1 MYIIIQLVRKWMSR
15 FKLIRF
21 ITNYIPINIIRRTS
35 SFIDHYVI
43 GLFKS
48 LNNGHLF
55 LSAAGIAFSIIVSA
69 IPMVL
74 LIFSV
79 LGSIIDPSTIEEQVN
94 TAIDGIIPFHAS
106 ADYMKRF
113 ILSRIPEVVQY
124 KSLAGWLGSFGLL
137 FTSTWLFSSMRT
149 ILNKIY
155 KIEEAKSAVVGMLRD
170 FGMVILVLIFILL
183 STFILPT
190 ANFFISL
197 TENIPVLKQ
206 FDLGSLTNNLFS
218 YISIILMFITF
229 HLFYLF
235 IPYGRLGAKV
245 AFFSALWATILW
257 ETVRLVFQYYIV
269 NFLALNKLY
278 GTFLFFAVV
287 MFWIFY
293 ASIVFLIGA
302 EVGQLYRERRET
314 TKGTLPE
321 SQHT

>member
-1 MYIIIQLVRKWMSR
+1 MLRYKV
-15 FKLIRF
+15 IRF
-21 ITNYIPINIIRRTS
+21 FSKYIPVDIIRRIT
-35 SFIDHYVI
+35 SFIDHYVF
-43 GLFKS
+43 GLFRS
-48 LNNGHLF
+48 LSSGHLF

-113 ILSRIPEVVQY
+113 ILTRIPEVVQY
-124 KSLAGWLGSFGLL
+124 KSLAGWVGSFGLL

-155 KIEEAKSAVVGMLRD
+155 KIEEAKSAVIGMLRD
-170 FGMVILVLIFILL
+170 FGMVILILIFILL

-197 TENIPVLKQ
+197 TENIEVLKQ
-206 FDLGSLTNNLFS
+206 FDLGSFINNLFS
-218 YISIILMFITF
+218 YISIILMFVMF
-229 HLFYLF
+229 FLFYLF
-235 IPYGRLGAKV
+235 IPYGRLGSRV
-245 AFFSALWATILW
+245 AFYSALWATILW
-257 ETVRLVFQYYIV
+257 ETVRLVFEYYVI

-293 ASIVFLIGA
+293 ASIVFLLGA
-302 EVGQLYRERRET
+302 EVGQLYREKREAKKVNLTEST
-314 TKGTLPE
+314 TA
-321 SQHT
+321 

>member
-1 MYIIIQLVRKWMSR
+1 MSR

-21 ITNYIPINIIRRTS
+21 ITKYIPVNIIRRIS

-43 GLFKS
+43 GLLKS
-48 LNNGHLF
+48 LNSGHLF
-55 LSAAGIAFSIIVSA
+55 LSSAGIAFSIIVSA

-124 KSLAGWLGSFGLL
+124 KSLAGWIGSFGLL

-155 KIEEAKSAVVGMLRD
+155 KIEEAKSAVIGMLRD
-170 FGMVILVLIFILL
+170 FGMVILILIFILL

-197 TENIPVLKQ
+197 TENIEVLKQ
-206 FDLGSLTNNLFS
+206 FDLGSFINNLFS
-218 YISIILMFITF
+218 YISIVLMFVMF
-229 HLFYLF
+229 FLFYLF
-235 IPYGRLGAKV
+235 IPYGRLGTRV
-245 AFFSALWATILW
+245 ALVSALWATILW
-257 ETVRLVFQYYIV
+257 ETVRLIFEYYVV

-293 ASIVFLIGA
+293 ASIVFLVGA
-302 EVGQLYRERRET
+302 EVGQLYRERREIRKSKLSET
-314 TKGTLPE
+314 TIA
-321 SQHT
+321 